1 MKVFDDDKKSTY
13 SEIISNKDLEKHR
26 QKTTN
31 VNILLN
37 RVRLDKKKSYRK
49 RIIFLILLALIIGAI
64 AFLIY

>member
-1 MKVFDDDKKSTY
+1 MKFFDDDKKSTY
-13 SEIISNKDLEKHR
+13 SEIISNKDLEKHS

-49 RIIFLILLALIIGAI
+49 RIIFLILLALIIGTV

>member
-13 SEIISNKDLEKHR
+13 SEIISNKDLEKHS

-49 RIIFLILLALIIGAI
+49 RIIFLILLALIIGAV

>member
-37 RVRLDKKKSYRK
+37 RVRLDEKKSYRK

>member
-13 SEIISNKDLEKHR
+13 SEIISNKDLEKHS

-49 RIIFLILLALIIGAI
+49 RIIFLILLALIFGTV

>member
-13 SEIISNKDLEKHR
+13 SEIISNKDLEKHS

>member
-49 RIIFLILLALIIGAI
+49 RIIFLILLALIIGTV

>member
-49 RIIFLILLALIIGAI
+49 RIIFLILLALIIGAV

>member
-1 MKVFDDDKKSTY
+1 MKFFDDDKKSTY
-13 SEIISNKDLEKHR
+13 SEIISNKDLEKHS

-37 RVRLDKKKSYRK
+37 RVRLGKKKSYRK
-49 RIIFLILLALIIGAI
+49 RIIFLILLALIIGTV

>member
-13 SEIISNKDLEKHR
+13 SEIISNKDLEKHSR
-26 QKTTN
+26 KTTN

-37 RVRLDKKKSYRK
+37 RVRLKKKKSYRK
-49 RIIFLILLALIIGAI
+49 RIIFLILLTLIFGAI

>member
-1 MKVFDDDKKSTY
+1 MKVFDDKKSTY
-13 SEIISNKDLEKHR
+13 SEIISNKDLEKHS

-49 RIIFLILLALIIGAI
+49 RIIFLILLALIIGAV

>member
-1 MKVFDDDKKSTY
+1 MKFFDDDKKSTY
-13 SEIISNKDLEKHR
+13 SEIISNKDLEKHS

-49 RIIFLILLALIIGAI
+49 RIIFLILLALIIGAV

>member
-13 SEIISNKDLEKHR
+13 SEIISNKDLEKHS

-49 RIIFLILLALIIGAI
+49 RIIFLILLTLIFGAI

>member
-13 SEIISNKDLEKHR
+13 SEIISNKDLEKHS

-49 RIIFLILLALIIGAI
+49 RIIFLILLALIIGTV

>member
-13 SEIISNKDLEKHR
+13 SEIISNKDIEKHS

-49 RIIFLILLALIIGAI
+49 RIIFLILLALIIGTV

>member
-13 SEIISNKDLEKHR
+13 SEIISNKDLEKHSR
-26 QKTTN
+26 KKTN

-37 RVRLDKKKSYRK
+37 RVRLDEKKSYRK

>member
-13 SEIISNKDLEKHR
+13 SEIISNKDLEKYS

-49 RIIFLILLALIIGAI
+49 RIIFLILLALIIGTV

>member
-13 SEIISNKDLEKHR
+13 SEIISNKDLEKHS

-37 RVRLDKKKSYRK
+37 SVRLDKKKSYRK
-49 RIIFLILLALIIGAI
+49 RIIFLILLALIIGTV

>member
-1 MKVFDDDKKSTY
+1 MKIFDDDKKSTY
-13 SEIISNKDLEKHR
+13 SKIISNKDLEKHS

-49 RIIFLILLALIIGAI
+49 RIIFLILLALIIGTV

>member
-1 MKVFDDDKKSTY
+1 MKFFDDDKKSTY
-13 SEIISNKDLEKHR
+13 SEIISNKDLEKHS

-49 RIIFLILLALIIGAI
+49 RIIFLILLALIIGAF

>member
-13 SEIISNKDLEKHR
+13 SKIISNKDLEKHS

>member
-13 SEIISNKDLEKHR
+13 SEIISNKDLEKHS

-37 RVRLDKKKSYRK
+37 RVRLDKKKVIEK
-49 RIIFLILLALIIGAI
+49 ELF
-64 AFLIY
+64 F

>member
-1 MKVFDDDKKSTY
+1 MKIFDDDKKSTY
-13 SEIISNKDLEKHR
+13 SEIISNKDLEKHS

-49 RIIFLILLALIIGAI
+49 RIIFLILLALIIGTV

>member
-1 MKVFDDDKKSTY
+1 MKFFDDDKKSTY
-13 SEIISNKDLEKHR
+13 SEIISNKDLEKHS